1 LKTVVSL
8 PVSPSPLPLSI
19 KPRPKPFLSIP
30 LARHPSSC
38 ILCLVCVLC
47 AAVALCPRTPVPHR
61 RPRPRRRATTK
72 LAPCQS
78 LYCPACCCA
87 LGSASRARR
96 RVPRR
101 SFSLVYGRL
110 SPPRP
115 RHTVE
120 AVDVRTSPDRPN
132 PVQTSSFPA
141 HERKHK
147 VEDNPNPLMYF
158 LNHVLNYFIDLIN
171 YCCNIDVI
179 W

>member
-1 LKTVVSL
+1 V
-8 PVSPSPLPLSI
+8 
-19 KPRPKPFLSIP
+19 R
-30 LARHPSSC
+30 LA
-38 ILCLVCVLC
+38 LL
-47 AAVALCPRTPVPHR
+47 
-61 RPRPRRRATTK
+61 
-72 LAPCQS
+72 
-78 LYCPACCCA
+78 
-87 LGSASRARR
+87 SRARC

-110 SPPRP
+110 SPLRP

-158 LNHVLNYFIDLIN
+158 LNHVLNYFMYLVN
-171 YCCNIDVI
+171 YCCNIDAI
-179 W
+179 WRFMCMILEIRYIRVTKIKPRDNTLNMRMIL